1 MIKYVRLINMIDLKE
16 TVSVGHID
24 TAMVIIPF
32 DL

>member
-24 TAMVIIPF
+24 TAMTI